1 MKDDV
6 NGKQVAA
13 GCLSVIL
20 MAIVLAAD
28 IHVFF
33 KFLLLAFLFL
43 VGAIVTGAFR
53 D

>member
-13 GCLSVIL
+13 GCLS
-20 MAIVLAAD
+20 IVLMGVVMAAD

-33 KFLLLAFLFL
+33 KLLLFALLFFA
-43 VGAIVTGAFR
+43 GAVVTGAFK

>member
-1 MKDDV
+1 MRDEV

-13 GCLSVIL
+13 GCLSVVL
-20 MAIVLAAD
+20 MGVAISSD

-33 KFLLLAFLFL
+33 KLLLLALLFI
-43 VGAIVTGAFR
+43 VGAIITGAFE

>member
-13 GCLSVIL
+13 GCLS
-20 MAIVLAAD
+20 IVLMGVVIEAD

-33 KFLLLAFLFL
+33 KLLLLALLFF
-43 VGAIVTGAFR
+43 VGAIVAGAFR

>member
-1 MKDDV
+1 MKDNV

-13 GCLSVIL
+13 GCLSIIL
-20 MAIVLAAD
+20 MGIVITAD

-33 KFLLLAFLFL
+33 KFLLLALLFFI
-43 VGAIVTGAFR
+43 GAIVTGAFR

>member
-13 GCLSVIL
+13 GCLS
-20 MAIVLAAD
+20 IVLMGVVIAAD
-28 IHVFF
+28 IHVLF
-33 KFLLLAFLFL
+33 KFLLLALLFFA
-43 VGAIVTGAFR
+43 GAVVAGAFR

>member
-13 GCLSVIL
+13 GCLSFIL
-20 MAIVLAAD
+20 MGVVLAVD

-33 KFLLLAFLFL
+33 KFLLIILLFI
-43 VGAIVTGAFR
+43 VGAIVTEAFR

>member
-13 GCLSVIL
+13 GCLS
-20 MAIVLAAD
+20 IVLMGVGIAAD

-33 KFLLLAFLFL
+33 KLLLLALLFF

>member
-1 MKDDV
+1 MKDNV

-13 GCLSVIL
+13 GCLSIIL
-20 MAIVLAAD
+20 MGIVIAAD

-33 KFLLLAFLFL
+33 KFLLLALLFI
-43 VGAIVTGAFR
+43 VGAIITGAFK